1 MTRCSTRSP
10 QRGCISLVSTL
21 WPFKST
27 FGARGASYR
36 AAWLRFRRA
45 KKKSNMRVAPTPA
58 LSPQAIH
65 RLRRTTAD
73 LLDKVPEELRRCP
86 EVALLRNAA
95 DRKVYDIVQ
104 LMYRAKSYEGPAK
117 DYEFLRG
124 SMEDHWR
131 AGYDDVVRTLRHPQV
146 LERPTNHE
154 GVLTFDPAA
163 EGSAIIP
170 VNAPRCP
177 KRSA

>member
-1 MTRCSTRSP
+1 
-10 QRGCISLVSTL
+10 
-21 WPFKST
+21 
-27 FGARGASYR
+27 
-36 AAWLRFRRA
+36 
-45 KKKSNMRVAPTPA
+45 MRVAPTPA
-58 LSPQAIH
+58 LSPQAIQ
-65 RLRRTTAD
+65 RLRRSTAD
-73 LLDKVPEELRRCP
+73 LLDKLPEELRRCP

-95 DRKVYDIVQ
+95 DRKVYNIVQ

-117 DYEFLRG
+117 DYEFSRG

-163 EGSAIIP
+163 EGSTIVP
-170 VNAPRCP
+170 VNAPRCL